1 MNYLRAPINRKE
13 LQWSDIT
20 TSEMAYLQTKAWSCQ
35 HAKSE
40 RESML
45 IVAASVSPM
54 VTGNLGLRASLN
66 IGIFPTRRGWC

>member
-1 MNYLRAPINRKE
+1 
-13 LQWSDIT
+13 
-20 TSEMAYLQTKAWSCQ
+20 MAYLQTKAWSCQ